1 MKLVVLHLI
10 SMNTM
15 GMFVVGD
22 VKRAEDQFRIV
33 YDRTTKGQNSGSK
46 KKRYLFGALV
56 GMVSHTLF
64 AVLYILENSQQHMFP
79 TWWCRA

>member
-1 MKLVVLHLI
+1 MKLVDLHLI
-10 SMNTM
+10 SMNMM
-15 GMFVVGD
+15 GILLVGD

-33 YDRTTKGQNSGSK
+33 FDRTTKGQNSGSK

-56 GMVSHTLF
+56 GMVSQRF
-64 AVLYILENSQQHMFP
+64 AVLYILENSQQYMFP